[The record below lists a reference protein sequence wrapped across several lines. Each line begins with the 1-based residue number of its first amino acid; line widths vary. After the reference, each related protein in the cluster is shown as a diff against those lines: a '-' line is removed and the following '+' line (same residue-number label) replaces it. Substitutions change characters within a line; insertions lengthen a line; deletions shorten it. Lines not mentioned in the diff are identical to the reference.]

1 MNKVVMFFLLFITY
15 SFLGW
20 LMEVGLILVTK
31 KKFVNRGFLL
41 GPICPI
47 YGYGVL
53 GILFLIGSDT
63 KDVLAVFLKSILI
76 CSVLEYFTSY
86 IMEKMFKARWWDYSN
101 KKFNI
106 NGRICLETMLPFGIL
121 GTFIVY
127 ILNPLVLGG
136 IKMIP
141 EMIRNILAIIL
152 FIGYIVDNIVSF
164 KVMNSIKGEI
174 NTQKSDNTEVIKKRV
189 TKWIEKNSI
198 LYRRLN
204 RAYPK
209 FEVSEKKKVRK
220 KKKK

>member
-1 MNKVVMFFLLFITY
+1 MNKVVIFFLLFIIY

-20 LMEVGLILVTK
+20 LMEVSLIFISK
-31 KKFVNRGFLL
+31 KKIVNRGFLL

-53 GILFLIGSDT
+53 GILFLIGNATTDILS
-63 KDVLAVFLKSILI
+63 VFLKSILI
-76 CSVLEYFTSY
+76 CSLLEYFTSY

-127 ILNPLVLGG
+127 ILNPLVLG
-136 IKMIP
+136 IVKMIP
-141 EMIRNILAIIL
+141 SIIRNILAIIL
-152 FIGYIVDNIVSF
+152 FISYIIDNIISF
-164 KVMNSIKGEI
+164 KVMNSIRGEI
-174 NTQKSDNTEVIKKRV
+174 NTQKTDNTEVIKKRV
-189 TKWIEKNSI
+189 TKWLEKNSI

-204 RAYPK
+204 KAYPK
-209 FEVSEKKKVRK
+209 FEIAKKSRRK
-220 KKKK
+220 I